1 MFSLSPFCLIY
12 SSTLSFIVS
21 TPGLR
26 TALIQ
31 ALSVAPCFGVTP
43 LIGSRLGLPQLLKAM
58 PTVPWASM
66 SMCTCHQITRSHLI
80 YLFLFFLRINESG
93 QSNMDAT
100 TAAQKFRQYIT
111 PLKQKGYTT
120 LVAPVTS
127 SEPKGFDIMIDFM
140 SQCSDCQVNLLMI
153 RESIEMI
160 LISYGFLSD

>member
-66 SMCTCHQITRSHLI
+66 SMCTPSSDHSITFNLP
-80 YLFLFFLRINESG
+80 FFFFLRINESG

>member
-1 MFSLSPFCLIY
+1 
-12 SSTLSFIVS
+12 
-21 TPGLR
+21 
-26 TALIQ
+26 
-31 ALSVAPCFGVTP
+31 
-43 LIGSRLGLPQLLKAM
+43 
-58 PTVPWASM
+58 
-66 SMCTCHQITRSHLI
+66 
-80 YLFLFFLRINESG
+80 
-93 QSNMDAT
+93 MDAT

-153 RESIEMI
+153 WESIKMI